1 MPYTPQNP
9 LIVQSDRSL
18 LLEVDNAL
26 YSAARDGLARFAEL
40 EKSPE
45 HIHTYR
51 ITPLSLWNAAS
62 AGVNAADILQTL
74 ERYSKFDLPRNV
86 LTDIED
92 YISRFGR
99 VKLIKSEKGDL
110 LLRSDDPMLIA
121 EISRNKR
128 VQPCVLS
135 QPDRNTLQIDP
146 RMRGHVKQ
154 ALVLFGYPAEDLAG
168 YTEGAQ
174 LKLKLRNASTRDVA
188 AFGLRAYQADAI
200 GAFWA
205 GGTVHGGS
213 GVVVLPC
220 GAGKTVV
227 GMGAMAQARTH
238 TLILAPSTI
247 AVRQWIA
254 EILDKTTL
262 TEEEVGEYTGE
273 KKQIRPVTVT
283 TYQILTHAAAGNA
296 AKAASREAA
305 SAADAPPKNGSANAQ
320 QNISD
325 PHYPHFDLFTAR
337 DWGLIIYDEVHLLP
351 APIFRITAEIQAR
364 RRLGL
369 TATLV
374 REDGRETDVFSLIG
388 PKKYDVPWKDLE
400 KQGWIA
406 TAECTEIRMP
416 LTPEERMAYML
427 VEDSRIKYRIA
438 AENPLKVDV
447 LTTLLERHSS
457 DAVLVIG
464 QYIEQL
470 KGIAKEFD
478 APLVTGK
485 TPNNE
490 RDRLYSDFRSGALK
504 LLIVSKVAN
513 FAIDLPDANVAIQV
527 SGTFGS
533 RQEEAQRLGRIL
545 RPKKDGS
552 IANFYTLV
560 THDTKDQDF
569 STNRQLFLTEQGY
582 RYNIVDAVA
591 IMPDLPARMAAM
603 QAEFEER
610 KLNEDFDIE
619 ALREKALNRGHA
631 LVEDETEEAKVKPKT
646 RGRKPK
652 VESKGNGSGNG
663 SETQIKNVAV
673 GAEDQ
678 LPTQR
683 KRGRPP
689 KEANNREHLRLV
701 K

>member
-1 MPYTPQNP
+1 MAYLPQNP

-18 LLEVDNAL
+18 LLEVDNPL
-26 YSAARDGLARFAEL
+26 YESARDELARFAEL

-62 AGVNAADILQTL
+62 AGVGADDILGTL

-86 LTDIED
+86 LTDVKD

-99 VKLIKSEKGDL
+99 VKLVKSEAGDL
-110 LLRSDDPMLIA
+110 LLRSEDPMLIA
-121 EISRNKR
+121 EIARNKR
-128 VQPCVLS
+128 VQPCVLA
-135 QPDRNTLQIDP
+135 QVDRNTLQIDP
-146 RMRGHVKQ
+146 RMRGHIKQ

-168 YTEGAQ
+168 YTEGAP
-174 LKLKLRNASTRDVA
+174 LPMHLRDVA
-188 AFGLRAYQADAI
+188 AREAQPFDLRAYQTDAI

-227 GMGAMAQARTH
+227 GMGAMSQAQTR

-262 TEEEVGEYTGE
+262 TQDEVGEYTGD
-273 KKQIRPVTVT
+273 KKEVKPVTVT
-283 TYQILTHAAAGNA
+283 TYQILTYRPSTTAVDKETG
-296 AKAASREAA
+296 EV
-305 SAADAPPKNGSANAQ
+305 GEF
-320 QNISD
+320 
-325 PHYPHFDLFTAR
+325 PHFDLFTAQ

-406 TAECTEIRMP
+406 TAECTEIRLP
-416 LTPEERMAYML
+416 LTPEERMEYVL

-438 AENPLKVDV
+438 AENPLKMDV
-447 LTTLLERHSS
+447 LEHLLEKHK
-457 DAVLVIG
+457 DDCVLVIG

-470 KGIAKEFD
+470 KEIAQKCN

-485 TPNNE
+485 TPNTE
-490 RDRLYSDFRSGALK
+490 RDRLYSDFRTGALK
-504 LLIVSKVAN
+504 LLVVSKVAN

-582 RYNIVDAVA
+582 RYNIVDASA
-591 IMPDLPARMAAM
+591 LLPDLPAKLAAM
-603 QAEFEER
+603 QAEFEAKR
-610 KLNEDFDIE
+610 ASDSE
-619 ALREKALNRGHA
+619 AYSLESLREKANRRGHSG
-631 LVEDETEEAKVKPKT
+631 DEEADKPKSK
-646 RGRKPK
+646 GRKGRTGPQA
-652 VESKGNGSGNG
+652 EEGAEASR
-663 SETQIKNVAV
+663 EVAA

-678 LPTQR
+678 DPAPR
-683 KRGRPP
+683 RRGRPP
-689 KEANNREHLRLV
+689 KQAASGDHLRLV